1 MNGNRVKAL
10 WKEGKPVTQAWIN
23 TAHPEVCTIMATLGY
38 DAVVVDWQHGIGANE
53 KSVVECIR
61 AINSVPGV
69 AAFVRLPKA
78 DSYYISHVLDAGASG
93 VIVPMVNTREEA
105 EYSGLN
111 CRYSPTG
118 YRSLA
123 HSPFKK
129 PEESTE
135 DYTNRANEEIICL
148 VMIETRKA
156 IANIEG
162 IVQAPGIDG
171 IYVGPYDLSLDMEVP
186 IASWFEDDRH
196 FEAIKH
202 IFQVTKNAGLV
213 AGHHGSSANAKIGAK
228 MVKIGAQICQVGSD
242 LTFFSNA
249 GRQALKDFRDELDS

>member
-1 MNGNRVKAL
+1 MSKLKVATSQRLLSAL
-10 WKEGKPVTQAWIN
+10 EDAPFDGLILG
-23 TAHPEVCTIMATLGY
+23 HPS
-38 DAVVVDWQHGIGANE
+38 N
-53 KSVVECIR
+53 
-61 AINSVPGV
+61 V
-69 AAFVRLPKA
+69 AYA
-78 DSYYISHVLDAGASG
+78 
-93 VIVPMVNTREEA
+93 
-105 EYSGLN
+105 
-111 CRYSPTG
+111 TG
-118 YRSLA
+118 YRSVA

-156 IANIEG
+156 LANIED

-186 IASWFEDDRH
+186 TASWFEDDRH
-196 FEAIKH
+196 LEAIKH

-213 AGHHGSSANAKIGAK
+213 AGHHGENAKIGAK
-228 MVKIGAQICQVGSD
+228 MVKIGAQLCQLGAD
-242 LTFFSNA
+242 LTFLSNA